1 MYGLKMA
8 RLMTVRMKMLEERI
22 LLETER
28 GASMPSIASELVALW
43 SLVILSLAGVQDVEE
58 QHAGC

>member
-1 MYGLKMA
+1 MA
-8 RLMTVRMKMLEERI
+8 RLMTVRMKMLEERM

-28 GASMPSIASELVALW
+28 GALVPSIASEVVALW
-43 SLVILSLAGVQDVEE
+43 SLVRLSLARVQDVEK

>member
-1 MYGLKMA
+1 MA

-28 GASMPSIASELVALW
+28 GALVPSIASEVVSLW
-43 SLVILSLAGVQDVEE
+43 SLVRLSSAGIQDFEE

>member
-1 MYGLKMA
+1 
-8 RLMTVRMKMLEERI
+8 MLEERI

-28 GASMPSIASELVALW
+28 GALVPSIASEVVALW
-43 SLVILSLAGVQDVEE
+43 SLVRLSLAGVQDVEE

>member
-28 GASMPSIASELVALW
+28 GALVPSIASEVVALW
-43 SLVILSLAGVQDVEE
+43 SLVRLSLVGVQDVEE